1 MADGASAVI
10 LFGEA
15 PGSGFLKGVGMKRI
29 VFSILVIAGLLAF
42 VYTGRVQKAGAVT
55 RVRLK
60 ARLATG
66 EITRRQYDE
75 AMVNVSFGS
84 MFWDPKAVLAV
95 D

>member
-1 MADGASAVI
+1 
-10 LFGEA
+10 
-15 PGSGFLKGVGMKRI
+15 MKQI

-42 VYTGRVQKAGAVT
+42 VYTGRVQKAVAVN

-60 ARLATG
+60 ARLVTG

-75 AMVNVSFGS
+75 AMASVSFGS
-84 MFWDPKAVLAV
+84 MFLDPRAVLAV